1 MHRAPAVTSWLLLL
15 SACSTQID
23 VVSSAD
29 AGEGTLRA
37 ALDAAAADPRVR
49 RIRLQRGLEP
59 IRLSAPLVYA
69 GERPLQIEG
78 SDVVLDG
85 GALTDTVLSASNG
98 ALVATGGGDL
108 TLEDLVVRGAA
119 GSGIVVAVPPSRS
132 GRIGL
137 ILTRVT
143 AQDNGHHG
151 VLVNDQ
157 ARYFADPFGADS
169 AGSTAGIMLRVT
181 GSRFLRNGRGGLDYD
196 GLRVNE
202 GGRGS
207 LEAVISSTFA
217 EQNGGDGIEL
227 DERGDGDAAIAIDR
241 TRVLANGFYS
251 QVDFDDGIDVD
262 EYGPGDLR
270 ARLVDVT
277 ASLNAQKGV
286 DLTEAGGGALAVTRQ
301 RVIAEGNPDD

>member
-1 MHRAPAVTSWLLLL
+1 MHRATTITSWIVLL
-15 SACSTQID
+15 SACSTRIE

-37 ALDAAAADPRVR
+37 ALDAAATDPRIR

-69 GERPLQIEG
+69 GVRPLRIEG

-85 GALTDTVLSASNG
+85 SALADTSLSASNG

-108 TLEDLVVRGAA
+108 ALEDLVVRGAA
-119 GSGIVVAVPPSRS
+119 GSGILVSVPPSRS

-137 ILTRVT
+137 ILDRVT
-143 AQDNGHHG
+143 VEDNGHHG

-157 ARYFADPFGADS
+157 AGYFADPFSADS
-169 AGSTAGIMLRVT
+169 AGSGAGIDLRVT
-181 GSRFLRNGRGGLDYD
+181 DSRFLRNGRGGLDYD

-202 GGRGS
+202 GGPGS

-270 ARLVDVT
+270 ARLVDVI

-286 DLTEAGGGALAVTRQ
+286 DLTQAGGGALAVTRE